1 MLPSRDYFVLWLSVS
16 VVTCIEALPKVN
28 SITETDEHENLVT
41 FSRYNP
47 KGEYSIQVKKISA
60 LNESFTCIFP
70 IVYFIMNI
78 KPNGFENRVS
88 VVLIAVGK
96 TSLLA
101 KIYFCYR

>member
-47 KGEYSIQVKKISA
+47 KGKYSIQVKK
-60 LNESFTCIFP
+60 
-70 IVYFIMNI
+70 Y
-78 KPNGFENRVS
+78 
-88 VVLIAVGK
+88 
-96 TSLLA
+96 
-101 KIYFCYR
+101 